1 MTTSSAYDSAV
12 KRFAETL
19 SSAVPNRCICYALGQ
34 LTELE
39 RGPAGRPMPDQLPVA
54 TILAAWLS
62 LRRIPMQI
70 MAVDCMLCSCSVV
83 QRSDSTHQLGLQLY
97 EEESDP
103 DEISEL
109 RVPCTYGQL
118 RFQKGSMAVRGNT
131 ESSDLDGDP
140 TKLHHLISQ
149 KDWPRTSTR
158 LLPHDPEE
166 TIRGYLDWLAADNLE
181 TACKAMAA
189 FEKTLVYGWS
199 LVVPVMIKRH
209 FPSTLLQLHADGREP

>member
-1 MTTSSAYDSAV
+1 MS
-12 KRFAETL
+12 
-19 SSAVPNRCICYALGQ
+19 
-34 LTELE
+34 
-39 RGPAGRPMPDQLPVA
+39 DQLLVV

-70 MAVDCMLCSCSVV
+70 TAVDSMMYSCSVI
-83 QRSDSTHQLGLQLY
+83 QRGDSTHQLGLQLY
-97 EEESDP
+97 KEESDP

-118 RFQKGSMAVRGNT
+118 LFQKGSMAVRGNT
-131 ESSDLDGDP
+131 ESSNLDGDSP
-140 TKLHHLISQ
+140 KLHHLTSQ
-149 KDWPRTSTR
+149 KDWPRTSAQ

-189 FEKTLVYGWS
+189 FEKTLAYGWS
-199 LVVPVMIKRH
+199 LVVPVMSKRH
-209 FPSTLLQLHADGREP
+209 SLLEHFIAAARRWT